1 MKNVLFL
8 MLPLVLFFLAS
19 CEKDAI
25 EPTKTDILTNAA
37 WKITSMTIAD
47 TDGTEFEIIGDLES
61 CELDNLHY
69 FKSTGSFVINENTL
83 KCEDEDPQEYAA
95 GSWALSQN
103 DTKIVI
109 SVDDES
115 KVCDILH
122 LDANKIKFKYVETD
136 EELTSTYSITM
147 TAVK

>member
-1 MKNVLFL
+1 

-47 TDGTEFEIIGDLES
+47 TDGAEFEITGDLEA

-69 FKSTGSFVINENTL
+69 FKTNGSFVINENAL
-83 KCEDEDPQEYAA
+83 KCENEDPQEYAV
-95 GSWALSQN
+95 GSWTLSQN
-103 DTKIVI
+103 DTRLVI
-109 SVDDES
+109 AVEDET
-115 KVCDILH
+115 KVCDILQ